1 MKKIMF
7 MLVAVAAMASSCTQS
22 DVIGLS
28 SDDNVEIRVSAGIT
42 SAVSP
47 STRAVVEGMIN
58 ENFTTDLDVS
68 FARADEGDSGYKD
81 YEATALEGT
90 VAHANKTLSFSN
102 PVQYYL
108 ASGKKTKL
116 IGWYPRDT
124 KVSYKHDTK
133 VVDFGEINGKTDL
146 MATAL
151 QEGSKGAKFSSI
163 AFNHLLTQFSIK
175 VYAPDAAAQG
185 LWGTVKSIKIAEKK
199 QTCTI
204 TLPAATETANTA
216 AAPTFTGNS
225 DLDLVNTD
233 LTAIPASTITY
244 PLTLGVGTA
253 ANAAQAGYAMFAPQ
267 ITGNVVLKIELSVG
281 GTQTVNVPVPTTPAP
296 AGFLHGHAYEITLK
310 FSSSAIT
317 PTVSVAN
324 WVPVTNTPEVEI

>member
-47 STRAVVEGMIN
+47 STRAVLEGMIN
-58 ENFTTDLDVS
+58 SGFTTDLDVS
-68 FARADEGDSGYKD
+68 FVRADEGSSGYTT
-81 YEATALEGT
+81 YGATALIGT
-90 VAHANKTLSFSN
+90 VAHAADALSFA
-102 PVQYYL
+102 PAEYYL

-116 IGWYPRDT
+116 IGWYPRRSG
-124 KVSYKHDTK
+124 VSYTQGTR
-133 VVDFGEINGKTDL
+133 VVDFGEIDGKTDL
-146 MATAL
+146 MATVL
-151 QEGSKGAKFSSI
+151 YEGSKGTKISSI
-163 AFNHLLTQFSIK
+163 TFNHLLTQFSIK

-185 LWGTVKSIKIAEKK
+185 LWGTVSSIKIAEKK

-225 DLDLVNTD
+225 DLDLVKTN
-233 LTAIPASTITY
+233 LTTSPAATINY

-267 ITGNVVLKIELSVG
+267 TTGNVVLKIELSSGV
-281 GTQTVNVPVPTTPAP
+281 TQTVNVPVPTTPTP

-317 PTVSVAN
+317 PTVSVVD

>member
-47 STRAVVEGMIN
+47 STRAVLDGMIN
-58 ENFTTDLDVS
+58 SNFTENLDVS
-68 FARADEGDSGYKD
+68 FARADEGGSGYGD
-81 YEATALEGT
+81 YGGTALVGT
-90 VAHANKTLSFSN
+90 VAHAGKTLSFA
-102 PVQYYL
+102 PAEYYL
-108 ASGKKTKL
+108 ANGKKTKL
-116 IGWYPRDT
+116 IGWYPRSAG
-124 KVSYKHDTK
+124 VSYTQASRE
-133 VVDFGEINGKTDL
+133 VNFGDIDGKTDM
-146 MATAL
+146 MATVL
-151 QEGSKGAKFSSI
+151 YEGSKGAKFSSI
-163 AFNHLLTQFSIK
+163 TFNHLLTQFSIK

-185 LWGTVKSIKIAEKK
+185 LWGTVESIKISGKK

-204 TLPAATETANTA
+204 TLPEKTEAAGVAVT
-216 AAPTFTGNS
+216 PTFTGTA
-225 DLDLVNTD
+225 DLDLIEANP
-233 LTAIPASTITY
+233 TASPATVIGY
-244 PLTLGVGTA
+244 PLTLGVGPTA
-253 ANAAQAGYAMFAPQ
+253 VSAVLAGYAMFAPQ
-267 ITGNVVLKIELSVG
+267 TTGNVVLEIKLSVG
-281 GTQTVNVPVPTTPAP
+281 GTQTVSVPIPTTPT

-317 PTVSVAN
+317 PTVAVAD

>member
-1 MKKIMF
+1 MKKFMF

-47 STRAVVEGMIN
+47 STRAVLEGMIN
-58 ENFTTDLDVS
+58 SGFTTDLDVS
-68 FARADEGDSGYKD
+68 FARADEGSSGYTT
-81 YEATALEGT
+81 YGAAALIGT
-90 VAHANKTLSFSN
+90 VAHAADALSFA
-102 PVQYYL
+102 PAEYYL
-108 ASGKKTKL
+108 VSGKKTKL
-116 IGWYPRDT
+116 IGWYPRRSG
-124 KVSYKHDTK
+124 VSYTQGTR
-133 VVDFGEINGKTDL
+133 VVDFGEIDGKTDL
-146 MATAL
+146 MATVL
-151 QEGSKGAKFSSI
+151 YEGSKGTKISSI
-163 AFNHLLTQFSIK
+163 TFNHLLTQFSIK

-185 LWGTVKSIKIAEKK
+185 LWGTVSSIKIAEKK

-233 LTAIPASTITY
+233 LTTSPASTINY

-267 ITGNVVLKIELSVG
+267 TAGNVVLKIELSSGV
-281 GTQTVNVPVPTTPAP
+281 TQTVNVPVPTTPTP

-317 PTVSVAN
+317 PTVSVVD

>member
-58 ENFTTDLDVS
+58 SNFTENLEVS
-68 FARADEGDSGYKD
+68 FARADEGGTGYDD

-90 VAHANKTLSFSN
+90 VAHASKTLSFA
-102 PVQYYL
+102 PAKYYL
-108 ASGKKTKL
+108 ANGKKTKL

-124 KVSYKHDTK
+124 KVTYTRDTR
-133 VVDFGEINGKTDL
+133 VVDFGEIDGKTDL
-146 MATAL
+146 MATVL
-151 QEGSKGAKFSSI
+151 YEGSKGTKIPSI

-175 VYAPDAAAQG
+175 VYAPDAATQA
-185 LWGTVKSIKIAEKK
+185 LWGRVTAITITGKK
-199 QTCTI
+199 QNCTI
-204 TLPAATETANTA
+204 TLPEKTANA
-216 AAPTFTGNS
+216 GVAVSPTFTGTA
-225 DLDLVNTD
+225 DLDLVKADPTTPT
-233 LTAIPASTITY
+233 TAISY
-244 PLTLGVGTA
+244 PLTLGVGATA
-253 ANAAQAGYAMFAPQ
+253 ADAAMAGYAMFAPQ
-267 ITGNVVLKIELSVG
+267 ANGTSAVELQINTETGGLQKP
-281 GTQTVNVPVPTTPAP
+281 TVAIPTG
-296 AGFLHGHAYEITLK
+296 GFLPGNAYEITLK

-317 PTVSVAN
+317 PTVSVVD
-324 WVPVTNTPEVEI
+324 WVPVINTPEVEI

>member
-47 STRAVVEGMIN
+47 STRAVLEGMIN
-58 ENFTTDLDVS
+58 SNFAEDLDVA
-68 FARADEGDSGYKD
+68 FVRADEGSTGYGD
-81 YEATALEGT
+81 YGGTALTGT

-116 IGWYPRDT
+116 IGWYPRRAG
-124 KVSYKHDTK
+124 VSYTQGTR
-133 VVDFGEINGKTDL
+133 VVDFGEIDGKTDL
-146 MATAL
+146 MATVL
-151 QEGSKGAKFSSI
+151 YEGSKGAKFPSI

-185 LWGTVKSIKIAEKK
+185 LWGTVKSIKISGKK

-204 TLPAATETANTA
+204 TLPEKTEAAGVAVT
-216 AAPTFTGNS
+216 PTFTGAA
-225 DLDLVNTD
+225 DLDLIEANPTVT
-233 LTAIPASTITY
+233 PATVISY

-253 ANAAQAGYAMFAPQ
+253 ANAAMAGYAMFAPQ
-267 ITGNVVLKIELSVG
+267 ANGTSAVELQIDTETGGLQKP
-281 GTQTVNVPVPTTPAP
+281 TVAIPTG
-296 AGFLHGHAYEITLK
+296 GFLPGNAYEITLK

-317 PTVSVAN
+317 PTVSVVD

>member
-47 STRAVVEGMIN
+47 STRAVVDGMIN
-58 ENFTTDLDVS
+58 SGFTTDLDVA
-68 FARADEGDSGYKD
+68 FVRADEGGTGYTT
-81 YEATALEGT
+81 YGATALTGT
-90 VAHANKTLSFSN
+90 VAHAADALSFA
-102 PVQYYL
+102 PAEYYL
-108 ASGKKTKL
+108 VSGKKTKL
-116 IGWYPRDT
+116 IGWYPRRPG
-124 KVSYKHDTK
+124 VSYTQGTR
-133 VVDFGEINGKTDL
+133 VVDFGEIDGKTDL
-146 MATAL
+146 MATVL
-151 QEGSKGAKFSSI
+151 YEGSKGAKFPSI
-163 AFNHLLTQFSIK
+163 TFNHLLTQFSIK

-185 LWGTVKSIKIAEKK
+185 LWGTVNSIKIAEKK

-225 DLDLVNTD
+225 DLDLIEAN
-233 LTAIPASTITY
+233 PAVTPATVINY
-244 PLTLGVGTA
+244 PLTLGVGTTTDA
-253 ANAAQAGYAMFAPQ
+253 VLAGYAMFAPQ
-267 ITGNVVLKIELSVG
+267 TAGNVVLKIELSVG
-281 GTQTVNVPVPTTPAP
+281 GTQTVNVPVPTTPTP

-317 PTVSVAN
+317 PTVSVVD
-324 WVPVTNTPEVEI
+324 WVPVTNLPEVEI

>member
-58 ENFTTDLDVS
+58 SNFAEDLDVA
-68 FARADEGDSGYKD
+68 FVRADEGDAGYGD
-81 YEATALEGT
+81 YGGTALVGT
-90 VAHANKTLSFSN
+90 VAHANKTLSFSS

-116 IGWYPRDT
+116 IGWYPRSAG
-124 KVSYKHDTK
+124 VSYTQASRE
-133 VVDFGEINGKTDL
+133 VNFGDIDGKTDM
-146 MATAL
+146 MATVL
-151 QEGSKGAKFSSI
+151 YEGSKGTKIPSI

-175 VYAPDAAAQG
+175 VYAPDAATQA
-185 LWGTVKSIKIAEKK
+185 LWGRVTAITITGKK
-199 QTCTI
+199 QNCTI
-204 TLPAATETANTA
+204 TLPEKTANA
-216 AAPTFTGNS
+216 GVAVSPTFTGTA
-225 DLDLVNTD
+225 DLDLVKADPTTPT
-233 LTAIPASTITY
+233 TAISY
-244 PLTLGVGTA
+244 PLTLGVGATA
-253 ANAAQAGYAMFAPQ
+253 ASAVLAGYAMFAPQ
-267 ITGNVVLKIELSVG
+267 ANGTSAVELQINTETGGLQKP
-281 GTQTVNVPVPTTPAP
+281 TVAIPTG
-296 AGFLHGHAYEITLK
+296 GFLPGNAYEITLK

-317 PTVSVAN
+317 PTVSVVD

>member
-58 ENFTTDLDVS
+58 ENFTTDLDVA
-68 FARADEGDSGYKD
+68 FARAYEGGSGYTTYGVD
-81 YEATALEGT
+81 ALEGL
-90 VAHANKTLSFSN
+90 VAHNNKTLSFSR

-108 ASGKKTKL
+108 ANGKKTKL
-116 IGWYPRDT
+116 IGWYPRRT
-124 KVSYKHDTK
+124 GVSYTQGTR
-133 VVDFGEINGKTDL
+133 VVDFGEIDGKTDL

-151 QEGSKGAKFSSI
+151 QEGSKSAKFPSI
-163 AFNHLLTQFSIK
+163 TFNHLLTQFSIK

-185 LWGTVKSIKIAEKK
+185 LWGTVNSIKISGKK

-204 TLPAATETANTA
+204 TLPAATEAANVA

-225 DLDLVNTD
+225 DLDLVKTN
-233 LTAIPASTITY
+233 LTTSPAAAITY
-244 PLTLGVGTA
+244 PLTLGVGTVT
-253 ANAAQAGYAMFAPQ
+253 NAAQAGYAMFAPQ
-267 ITGNVVLKIELSVG
+267 TTGNVELKIELSIG
-281 GTQTVNVPVPTTPAP
+281 GTQTVNVPIPTTPT
-296 AGFLHGHAYEITLK
+296 AGFLQGYAYEITLK

-317 PTVSVAN
+317 PTVAVAD
-324 WVPVTNTPEVEI
+324 WIPVTSLPEVEI

>member
-47 STRAVVEGMIN
+47 STWAVLEGMIN
-58 ENFTTDLDVS
+58 SGFTTDLDVS
-68 FARADEGDSGYKD
+68 FVRADEGSSGYTT
-81 YEATALEGT
+81 YGATALIGT
-90 VAHANKTLSFSN
+90 VAHAADALSFA
-102 PVQYYL
+102 PAEYYL

-116 IGWYPRDT
+116 IGWYPRRSG
-124 KVSYKHDTK
+124 VSYAQGTR
-133 VVDFGEINGKTDL
+133 VVDFGEIDGKTDL
-146 MATAL
+146 MATVL
-151 QEGSKGAKFSSI
+151 YEGSKGANIPSI

-175 VYAPDAAAQG
+175 VYTPDAAAQG
-185 LWGTVKSIKIAEKK
+185 LWGTVNSIKIAEKK

-225 DLDLVNTD
+225 DLDLIEAN
-233 LTAIPASTITY
+233 PAVTPATVINY
-244 PLTLGVGTA
+244 PLTLGVGTTTDA
-253 ANAAQAGYAMFAPQ
+253 VLAGYAMFAPQ
-267 ITGNVVLKIELSVG
+267 TAGNVVLKIELSVG
-281 GTQTVNVPVPTTPAP
+281 GTQTVNVPVPTTPTP

-317 PTVSVAN
+317 PTVSVVD
-324 WVPVTNTPEVEI
+324 WVPVTNLPEVEI

>member
-47 STRAVVEGMIN
+47 STRAVLEGMIN
-58 ENFTTDLDVS
+58 SGFTTDLDVS
-68 FARADEGDSGYKD
+68 FVRADEGSSGYTT
-81 YEATALEGT
+81 YGATALIGT
-90 VAHANKTLSFSN
+90 VAHAADALSFA
-102 PVQYYL
+102 PAEYYL

-116 IGWYPRDT
+116 IGWYPRRSG
-124 KVSYKHDTK
+124 VSYAQGTR
-133 VVDFGEINGKTDL
+133 VVDFGEIDGKTDL
-146 MATAL
+146 MATVL
-151 QEGSKGAKFSSI
+151 YEGSKGANIPSI

-175 VYAPDAAAQG
+175 VYTPDAAAQG
-185 LWGTVKSIKIAEKK
+185 LWGTVNSIKIAEKK

-225 DLDLVNTD
+225 D
-233 LTAIPASTITY
+233 
-244 PLTLGVGTA
+244 
-253 ANAAQAGYAMFAPQ
+253 F
-267 ITGNVVLKIELSVG
+267 
-281 GTQTVNVPVPTTPAP
+281 
-296 AGFLHGHAYEITLK
+296 GFD
-310 FSSSAIT
+310 
-317 PTVSVAN
+317 
-324 WVPVTNTPEVEI
+324 

>member
-58 ENFTTDLDVS
+58 ENFTENLEVS
-68 FARADEGDSGYKD
+68 FARADEGDTGYDD

-90 VAHANKTLSFSN
+90 VAHAGKTLSFA
-102 PVQYYL
+102 PAKYYL
-108 ASGKKTKL
+108 ANGKKTKL

-124 KVSYKHDTK
+124 KVSYTRDTR
-133 VVDFGEINGKTDL
+133 VVDFGEIDGKTDL
-146 MATAL
+146 MATVL
-151 QEGSKGAKFSSI
+151 YEGSKGAKFPSI

-185 LWGTVKSIKIAEKK
+185 LWGTVKSIKISGKK

-204 TLPAATETANTA
+204 TLPEKTEAAGVAVT
-216 AAPTFTGNS
+216 PTFTGAA
-225 DLDLVNTD
+225 DLDLIEANPTVT
-233 LTAIPASTITY
+233 PATVISY
-244 PLTLGVGTA
+244 PLTLGVGTTA
-253 ANAAQAGYAMFAPQ
+253 ASAVLAGYAMFAPQ
-267 ITGNVVLKIELSVG
+267 TNGTSAVELQINTETGGLQKP
-281 GTQTVNVPVPTTPAP
+281 TVAIPTG
-296 AGFLHGHAYEITLK
+296 GFLPGHAYEITLK

-317 PTVSVAN
+317 PTVAVAD

>member
-47 STRAVVEGMIN
+47 STRAVLEGMIN
-58 ENFTTDLDVS
+58 SGFTTDLDVS
-68 FARADEGDSGYKD
+68 FARADEGSSGYTT
-81 YEATALEGT
+81 YGAAALIGT
-90 VAHANKTLSFSN
+90 VAADALSFA
-102 PVQYYL
+102 PAEYYL
-108 ASGKKTKL
+108 VSGKKTKL
-116 IGWYPRDT
+116 IGWYPRRSG
-124 KVSYKHDTK
+124 VSYTQGTR
-133 VVDFGEINGKTDL
+133 VVDFGEIDGKTDL
-146 MATAL
+146 MATVL
-151 QEGSKGAKFSSI
+151 YEGSKGTKISSI
-163 AFNHLLTQFSIK
+163 TFNHLLTQFSIK

-185 LWGTVKSIKIAEKK
+185 LWGTVSSIKIAEKK

-233 LTAIPASTITY
+233 LTTSPASTINY

-267 ITGNVVLKIELSVG
+267 TAGNVVLKIELSSGV
-281 GTQTVNVPVPTTPAP
+281 TQTVNVPVPTTPTP

-317 PTVSVAN
+317 PTVSVVD

>member
-47 STRAVVEGMIN
+47 STRAVLEGMIN
-58 ENFTTDLDVS
+58 SGFTTDLDVS
-68 FARADEGDSGYKD
+68 FARADEGDAGYKD
-81 YEATALEGT
+81 YEATALEGI
-90 VAHANKTLSFSN
+90 VAHAGKTLSFSN

-108 ASGKKTKL
+108 ANGKKTKL

-124 KVSYKHDTK
+124 KVSYTRDTR
-133 VVDFGEINGKTDL
+133 VVDFGEIDGKTDL

-151 QEGSKGAKFSSI
+151 QEGSKGAKFPSI
-163 AFNHLLTQFSIK
+163 TFNHLLTQFSIK

-185 LWGTVKSIKIAEKK
+185 LWGTVKSIKISGKK
-199 QTCTI
+199 QKCTI
-204 TLPAATETANTA
+204 TLPEKTEAAGVAVT
-216 AAPTFTGNS
+216 PTFTGAA
-225 DLDLVNTD
+225 DLDLIEANPTVT
-233 LTAIPASTITY
+233 PATVISY

-253 ANAAQAGYAMFAPQ
+253 ADAAMAGYAMFAPQ
-267 ITGNVVLKIELSVG
+267 ANGTSAVELQINTETGGLQKP
-281 GTQTVNVPVPTTPAP
+281 TVAIPTG
-296 AGFLHGHAYEITLK
+296 GFLPGNAYEITLK

-317 PTVSVAN
+317 PTVAVAD

>member
-58 ENFTTDLDVS
+58 SNFAEDLEVS
-68 FARADEGDSGYKD
+68 FARADEGDAGYKD
-81 YEATALEGT
+81 YEATALIGT
-90 VAHANKTLSFSN
+90 VAHAGKTLSFSN

-108 ASGKKTKL
+108 ANGKKTKL

-124 KVSYKHDTK
+124 KVSYTRDTR
-133 VVDFGEINGKTDL
+133 VVDFGEIDGKTDL
-146 MATAL
+146 MATVL
-151 QEGSKGAKFSSI
+151 YEGSKGAKFPSI

-185 LWGTVKSIKIAEKK
+185 LWGTVKSIKISGKK

-204 TLPAATETANTA
+204 TLPEKTEAAGVAVT
-216 AAPTFTGNS
+216 PTFTGAA
-225 DLDLVNTD
+225 DLDLIEANPTVT
-233 LTAIPASTITY
+233 PATVISY
-244 PLTLGVGTA
+244 PLTLGVGTTA
-253 ANAAQAGYAMFAPQ
+253 ASAVLAGYAMFAPQ
-267 ITGNVVLKIELSVG
+267 TNGTSAVELQINTETGGLQKP
-281 GTQTVNVPVPTTPAP
+281 TVAIPTG
-296 AGFLHGHAYEITLK
+296 GFLPGNAYEITLK

-317 PTVSVAN
+317 PTVSVVD

>member
-47 STRAVVEGMIN
+47 STRAALDGMIN
-58 ENFTTDLDVS
+58 SNFADDLEVS
-68 FARADEGDSGYKD
+68 FARADEGGTGYDD

-90 VAHANKTLSFSN
+90 VAHASKTLSFA
-102 PVQYYL
+102 PAKYYL
-108 ASGKKTKL
+108 ANGKKTKL

-124 KVSYKHDTK
+124 KVTYTRDTR
-133 VVDFGEINGKTDL
+133 VVDFGEIDGKTDL
-146 MATAL
+146 MATVL
-151 QEGSKGAKFSSI
+151 YEGSKGTKISSI

-175 VYAPDAAAQG
+175 VYATDAATQA
-185 LWGTVKSIKIAEKK
+185 LWGRVTAITITGKK

-204 TLPAATETANTA
+204 TLPEKTASAGVAVT
-216 AAPTFTGNS
+216 PTFTGAA
-225 DLDLVNTD
+225 DLDLVKADPT
-233 LTAIPASTITY
+233 TPKTPISY
-244 PLTLGVGTA
+244 PLTLGVGTTA
-253 ANAAQAGYAMFAPQ
+253 ANAAMAGYAMFAPQ
-267 ITGNVVLKIELSVG
+267 ANGTSAVELQIDTETGGLQKP
-281 GTQTVNVPVPTTPAP
+281 TVAIPTG
-296 AGFLHGHAYEITLK
+296 GFLPGNAYEITLK

-317 PTVSVAN
+317 PTVSVVD

>member
-47 STRAVVEGMIN
+47 STRAALDGMIN
-58 ENFTTDLDVS
+58 SNFTENLEVS
-68 FARADEGDSGYKD
+68 FARADEGGTGYDD

-90 VAHANKTLSFSN
+90 VAHASKTLSFA
-102 PVQYYL
+102 PAKYYL
-108 ASGKKTKL
+108 ANGKKTKL

-124 KVSYKHDTK
+124 KVSYTRDTR
-133 VVDFGEINGKTDL
+133 VVDFGEIDGKTDL
-146 MATAL
+146 MATVL
-151 QEGSKGAKFSSI
+151 YEGSKGAKFPSI

-185 LWGTVKSIKIAEKK
+185 LWGTVKSIKISGKK

-204 TLPAATETANTA
+204 TLPEKTEAAGVAVT
-216 AAPTFTGNS
+216 PTFTGAA
-225 DLDLVNTD
+225 DLDLIEANPTVT
-233 LTAIPASTITY
+233 PATVISY
-244 PLTLGVGTA
+244 PLTLGVGTTA
-253 ANAAQAGYAMFAPQ
+253 ASAVLAGYAMFAPQ
-267 ITGNVVLKIELSVG
+267 ANGTSAVELQINTETGGLQKP
-281 GTQTVNVPVPTTPAP
+281 TVAIPTG
-296 AGFLHGHAYEITLK
+296 GFLPGNAYEITLK

-317 PTVSVAN
+317 PTVSVVD